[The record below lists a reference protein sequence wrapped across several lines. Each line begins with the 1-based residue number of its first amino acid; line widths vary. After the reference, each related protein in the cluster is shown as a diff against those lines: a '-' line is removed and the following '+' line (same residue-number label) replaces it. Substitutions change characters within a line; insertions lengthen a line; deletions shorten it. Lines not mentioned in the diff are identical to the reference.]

1 MAGDRLARGPG
12 TWTGGPRARRGL
24 SLRVRLSSSVVCRL
38 PAELLGLASKDVSL
52 TVACGEVRRDES
64 ACTISFTR
72 RSSLVDCLMMGPKIP
87 QHPLCH
93 TSISG
98 VSRDS
103 DRRCLTQDSCPLWTA
118 WAILLSVR
126 VKPGL
131 HRAPT
136 SHSQHLQHC
145 PLFPR
150 SSACPS

>member
-64 ACTISFTR
+64 ACTISFPHCT
-72 RSSLVDCLMMGPKIP
+72 SLVDCLMMGPRIP

-93 TSISG
+93 TSIPG
-98 VSRDS
+98 VSRGS
-103 DRRCLTQDSCPLWTA
+103 DHRCLTWAPCPLWTA
-118 WAILLSVR
+118 W

-136 SHSQHLQHC
+136 SHPPHLQHC
-145 PLFPR
+145 PLFPS
-150 SSACPS
+150 SSACPP